1 MWPKSLCE
9 LTRVLMALVL
19 ILTLAGLLITEWHF
33 YQGSIGADHYTEL
46 VMFLYGGGVLG
57 KIIPLIIGVLADHW
71 KKTP

>member
-1 MWPKSLCE
+1 MWPKSLCD
-9 LTRVLMALVL
+9 LSRALIVLVL
-19 ILTLAGLLITEWHF
+19 ILTLAGLLITELHF
-33 YQGSIGADHYTEL
+33 YRGTITADHYTEL